1 MKRETRK
8 VSAHTALSR
17 RILALSLGLWL
28 LAMFLLTW
36 SVAGDMYKQLESK
49 LFWYIYNPVR
59 RDYEENALPGKME
72 YEMLDDLDALIH
84 FVDVDQVLPI
94 VGSQWLKNHV
104 SGDDWIWGK
113 WDLFYGVE
121 FAIAYYIEDTE
132 PLIHTG
138 NWLSFQYTR
147 DENWYAQDIEPK
159 GYGYVDLTAIDGGPE
174 AFRGYFSNFYGGD
187 KISHFVNLLRITGYF
202 EGNEFHPTVIDLGS
216 YLDYNGWEHDL
227 AALARLDTRNR
238 LEWETLVT
246 AEAPEGRELETIF
259 AFHVNNSYFEDHPV
273 TVNGQRYDRLPDVL
287 RADCR
292 SWREYVDTGDYD
304 RYQSQEK
311 ESLWDAVL
319 IERSSQEDGYGEYT
333 LAIALRCKPM
343 QYAFIRLLP
352 CYLVTLAVLAAIL
365 YFLLRGIRQ
374 NLTKPL
380 EEMATAA
387 AIGTAVTPM
396 SEWGEPAALEAY
408 VNQTREALAQS
419 QADIRQ
425 LNASLDYARNAE
437 ENRRQLVSNITHE
450 LKTPLAVIHSYAE
463 GLQAGIAGEKRQQY
477 LSVIQEEAE
486 RMDAMV
492 LQMLDLSR
500 LEAGR
505 VRLSAEAFSLIA
517 LTKSIVDRLSP
528 MAQAKELN
536 VYFGF
541 EEEFLLPADESRIG
555 QAITNLMTN
564 AIKYT
569 PQGGDV
575 RINVYIH
582 KGCAHFTVENTAPH
596 LSPEALEKVWDSFYR
611 ADPSR
616 TTPGTGL
623 GLTLVK
629 TIVELHR
636 GKCTVRNTVNR
647 KRGEAVTAVEFG
659 FTLPLG

>member
-1 MKRETRK
+1 MKKEKRK
-8 VSAHTALSR
+8 VSVHTALRR

-36 SVAGDMYKQLESK
+36 AVAGDMYEQLETK
-49 LFWYIYNPVR
+49 LFWYIHNPVR
-59 RDYEENALPGKME
+59 RDYEEDALPGLME
-72 YEMLDDLDALIH
+72 WEMLDDLDAPIY
-84 FVDVDQVLPI
+84 FVDVDQILPI
-94 VGSQWLKNHV
+94 VGSQRLKTHV
-104 SGDDWIWGK
+104 SSDDWIWGK
-113 WDLFYGVE
+113 WELFYGVE
-121 FAIAYYIEDTE
+121 FAIAYYVEDTE

-147 DENWYAQDIEPK
+147 DENWYAQDIEPR

-187 KISHFVNLLRITGYF
+187 KLNQFINLLRMTGYF
-202 EGNEFHPTVIDLGS
+202 EGNEFHPTVIDLGN

-227 AALARLDTRNR
+227 PALARLDTRNR

-246 AEAPEGRELETIF
+246 AEAPEGRELETIY
-259 AFHVNNSYFEDHPV
+259 AFEVNHVYFRDNPV
-273 TVNGQRYDRLPDVL
+273 TVNGQRYDRLLDVL
-287 RADCR
+287 KADYR
-292 SWREYVDTGDYD
+292 SWQEYVESGDYD
-304 RYQSQEK
+304 RYQSQDK
-311 ESLWDAVL
+311 HSIFDAVL
-319 IERSSQEDGYGEYT
+319 IERSSQEDGYGEYG

-352 CYLVTLAVLAAIL
+352 CYLVTLAVLAL
-365 YFLLRGIRQ
+365 VLWRMLRRIRLE
-374 NLTKPL
+374 LTSPL
-380 EEMATAA
+380 EEMAAAA
-387 AIGTAVTPM
+387 AIGTAVTPR
-396 SEWGEPAALEAY
+396 SDWTEPAALEEF
-408 VNQTREALAQS
+408 VNRTRETLAQN

-425 LNASLDYARNAE
+425 LKTSLDYARNAE

-505 VRLSAEAFSLIA
+505 VRLTAEAFSLIE
-517 LTKSIVDRLSP
+517 LTRSIVDRLSP
-528 MAQAKELN
+528 MAQAKELT
-536 VYFGF
+536 VYYGF
-541 EEEFLLPADESRIG
+541 EEEFLLHADESRIG

-569 PQGGDV
+569 PRGGEI
-575 RINVYIH
+575 RIHVYIH
-582 KGCAHFTVENTAPH
+582 KGGAHFLVENTAPH

-636 GKCTVRNTVNR
+636 GKCIVRNNTIR
-647 KRGEAVTAVEFG
+647 KNGQAVTAVEFG
-659 FTLPLG
+659 FILPLE